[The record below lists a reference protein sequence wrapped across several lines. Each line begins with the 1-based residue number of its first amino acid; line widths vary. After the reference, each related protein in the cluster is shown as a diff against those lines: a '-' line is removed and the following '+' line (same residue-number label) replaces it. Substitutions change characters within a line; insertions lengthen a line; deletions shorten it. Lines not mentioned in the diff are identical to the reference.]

1 MCVLFINLFSYTRS
15 LLKFRYSC
23 KFVNL
28 NYYGNSFKN
37 EDCSTTA

>member
-1 MCVLFINLFSYTRS
+1 MCVLFVDLICYTRS

-28 NYYGNSFKN
+28 NYYGKSIKK